1 MIDICDL
8 RENCVTLLKLEKLVQ
23 YVIKGFLFSEELRKQ
38 QMYEEV
44 YLLLLLL
51 LQRLHLTYKRKKMMN
66 LKLITVKTTKWE
78 QDFDYCALL

>member
-66 LKLITVKTTKWE
+66 LKLITVKTTK
-78 QDFDYCALL
+78 